1 MGRRPKQKM
10 IEGTEPES
18 IPEIE
23 EAAEA
28 YREARDA
35 RMNKLTVE
43 IERKKELAE
52 LMKKHKLVEHKYD
65 GHVVVMESGEPK
77 VRVKTINDD
86 RDETD
91 EE

>member
-52 LMKKHKLVEHKYD
+52 LTTAM
-65 GHVVVMESGEPK
+65 SS
-77 VRVKTINDD
+77 
-86 RDETD
+86 
-91 EE
+91 